1 MMHQVNSAARD
12 YLLRF
17 TRSDTMTVVYL
28 YKAELLQ
35 SSHEQESK
43 NKEQKSVNKWMRTE
57 MKMRT

>member
-43 NKEQKSVNKWMRTE
+43 NKEQKSVNK
-57 MKMRT
+57 